1 MNTDTSG
8 VKIPTKLF
16 GTSGIR
22 GTIDGFLT
30 PEFAFKAGLAYA
42 TLLGN
47 KGVVHVGRDVRPHS
61 RLVQNALMTGLLAGG
76 VEVTDCGIVPT
87 PALLF
92 ALKKQGSTAAV
103 SVTGSHNPAEMTGML
118 FFRSDS
124 GELDQND
131 QDNFERIF
139 RSERWHMLPENQV
152 GFPSSLD
159 ITDTYLNEI
168 REQLGSVGG
177 YRVVV
182 DPGNGAA
189 FQTLGQALERMGCE
203 VRTINGTPNG
213 RFPARSPYP
222 QPSTLAELSAAVKES
237 KADLGVGTD
246 SDGDRALFV
255 AADGQVLWGDV
266 TGALFAREEL
276 RKRGEGRVITTV
288 NTSSLIELVCH
299 EHGGKVTVTK
309 VGPPAMVEALR
320 EHADAIFAIEE
331 SGKYIWPKILLY
343 GDAALAAGKL
353 LQIMKNKRK
362 TLEELQSELPKLH
375 RLKGNVPCADELKS
389 RAMEE
394 AQEMW
399 TEEGAMDVLTIDG
412 LKITYPDFSW
422 FLVRPSGT
430 EPVLRCYGEGR
441 SPEDANRL
449 LGIAT
454 ELAQKAVTKARQ
466 T

>member
-1 MNTDTSG
+1 MNTKPSE

-30 PEFAFKAGLAYA
+30 PQFARRAGVAYA

-47 KGVVHVGRDVRPHS
+47 KGVVLVGRDVRS
-61 RLVQNALMTGLLAGG
+61 QSQLIQKELMSGLLAGG
-76 VEVTDCGIVPT
+76 VEVMDCGVAPT

-92 ALKKQGSTAAV
+92 ALKKQLSTAAV

-118 FFRSDS
+118 FFLGDS
-124 GELDQND
+124 GELDQSGED
-131 QDNFERIF
+131 TFESIF
-139 RSERWHMLPENQV
+139 RSERGRILPEDETER
-152 GFPSSLD
+152 PRLLEITEIYLD
-159 ITDTYLNEI
+159 EI
-168 REQLGSVGG
+168 KKRLGSVGG

-189 FQTLGQALERMGCE
+189 FQTLGQALERLGCE
-203 VRTINGTPNG
+203 VHTINGTPNG

-246 SDGDRALFV
+246 SDGDRAIFV

-276 RKRGEGRVITTV
+276 RKQGGGRVITTV
-288 NTSSLIELVCH
+288 NTSSLIDLICDEW
-299 EHGGKVTVTK
+299 GGKVTVTK
-309 VGPPAMVEALR
+309 VGPPAMAEALR
-320 EHADAIFAIEE
+320 EHADAIFAVEE

-343 GDAALAAGKL
+343 GDAALATGQL
-353 LQIMKNKRK
+353 LQIMKNERK
-362 TLEELQSELPKLH
+362 SLEQLQSELPKFH

-389 RAMEE
+389 RSMEE

-399 TEEGAMDVLTIDG
+399 KEGGAMNVLTIDG
-412 LKITYPDFSW
+412 FKVTYPDLSW

-441 SPEDANRL
+441 SSEDAGRL

-454 ELAQKAVTKARQ
+454 ELAEKSVTRAQQK
-466 T
+466 